1 MSFPSSVTL
10 RRFRRSPVPLAAALA
25 LCVCLMACERAAP
38 SATASPQPPAVPAS
52 APAAVAPPASAPEA
66 DGDPLLPAEP
76 AVPVPDGAQA
86 LAAAFGLSGNGPAER
101 ALPDGRQAGFWS
113 GYAYRSRGED
123 RYTAFVHAVA
133 PAEGGLAPPGQQ
145 VDLAQVT
152 YVLRDG
158 AWRPGPAQTDVGRF
172 GATGRAPTFDATRIA
187 LTYTVSADEALLA
200 LPSAMSA
207 PGGARVEAYE
217 VFRYAA
223 GDGSWHHAGTVRAGV
238 DQSASCPAGGATPA
252 TACVRNR
259 GGLRFLPASA
269 GAFPEIRVTFNGSV
283 RGDDGAIREAGA
295 VDDVTYRYDPGT
307 GGYAET
313 PAP

>member
-1 MSFPSSVTL
+1 MSSSMTL
-10 RRFRRSPVPLAAALA
+10 RFRRSRVPLAAALA
-25 LCVCLMACERAAP
+25 LCACLPACERAAP
-38 SATASPQPPAVPAS
+38 SATASPTPPAASAPAPAAPPAS
-52 APAAVAPPASAPEA
+52 APAA
-66 DGDPLLPAEP
+66 DGDPLVPAEP
-76 AVPVPDGAQA
+76 AVPVPDGGQA
-86 LAAAFGLSGNGPAER
+86 LAAAYGLSGNGPAER
-101 ALPDGRQAGFWS
+101 ALPDGRQARFWA

-133 PAEGGLAPPGQQ
+133 PAEGGMAPPGQQ

-172 GATGRAPTFDATRIA
+172 GATGRAPAFDAARIA

-200 LPSAMSA
+200 LPSAMTA
-207 PGGARVEAYE
+207 TGGARVEAYE

-238 DQSASCPAGGATPA
+238 DQSAGCPAGAATPA

-259 GGLRFLPASA
+259 GGLRFLPAAA
-269 GAFPEIRVTFNGSV
+269 GAFPDIRVTFRGSV

-295 VDDVTYRYDPGT
+295 ADDVTYRYDSGA

>member
-1 MSFPSSVTL
+1 MSSPSIVTS
-10 RRFRRSPVPLAAALA
+10 RRFGRSRVPLAAALA
-25 LCVCLMACERAAP
+25 LCACLLACERTAP
-38 SATASPQPPAVPAS
+38 SATAAPEPPAASAPAPATQPAS
-52 APAAVAPPASAPEA
+52 APAAG
-66 DGDPLLPAEP
+66 GDPLVPVEP
-76 AVPVPDGAQA
+76 AVAVPDGAQV
-86 LAAAFGLSGNGPAER
+86 LAAAFGLPADGPAER

-158 AWRPGPAQTDVGRF
+158 AWRSGPAQTDVGRF
-172 GATGRAPTFDATRIA
+172 GATGRAPEFDATRIA
-187 LTYTVSADEALLA
+187 LTYTVSADEVLLA

-223 GDGSWHHAGTVRAGV
+223 SDGTWHHAGTVRAGV
-238 DQSASCPAGGATPA
+238 DQSAGCPAGGATPA

-269 GAFPEIRVTFNGSV
+269 GAFPEIRVSFSGSV

-295 VDDVTYRYDPGT
+295 ADDVTYRYDPGI